1 MNTRE
6 KVLKEA
12 LNCVNGERE
21 KQYGNPE
28 DNFRRIADL
37 WSVYLTS
44 LFEDEKVVVD
54 IDPIDV
60 AKMMILFKI
69 ARSNGDKDK
78 LDNYVDMIGYGACA
92 AEIFECSEK
101 AEKVLKKKEE
111 LGVQLADE
119 CKDCDYAK
127 KCIGTGV
134 CLKEEEKKWF
144 DGCDAKK
151 DKPDEKCNRK
161 DCGQFDS
168 CMTAYQHYIYNK
180 TKEASEAIDEAR
192 CLLDQKDPYSYAH
205 DKLLNYIEDKIR
217 EKWHKL
223 ENLKSTNGKLTK
235 ELSEY
240 LHQAATDC
248 VGNGKR
254 FLDCYKEIDDMFE
267 KYIPDKNKNSSIWQA
282 YSNITAHIALK
293 SSRANIDSFD
303 VVDQLIKKGNA
314 PTDMAALLQ
323 DCKLNFDDIASYVE
337 DAINEV
343 KKKENVKCILKQ
355 VKDKNGFNEAAEQ
368 MVQKLKEDKKITR
381 GVEVPEGFDIS
392 YIYMTDAGQII
403 VRFNP
408 TKEDKK

>member
-28 DNFRRIADL
+28 DNFKRIADL

-78 LDNYVDMIGYGACA
+78 MDNYVDTIGYAACA

-144 DGCDAKK
+144 DGC
-151 DKPDEKCNRK
+151 R
-161 DCGQFDS
+161 
-168 CMTAYQHYIYNK
+168 
-180 TKEASEAIDEAR
+180 EAIDK
-192 CLLDQKDPYSYAH
+192 CMCDQVKKKPD
-205 DKLLNYIEDKIR
+205 
-217 EKWHKL
+217 
-223 ENLKSTNGKLTK
+223 
-235 ELSEY
+235 
-240 LHQAATDC
+240 
-248 VGNGKR
+248 
-254 FLDCYKEIDDMFE
+254 KEIE
-267 KYIPDKNKNSSIWQA
+267 KSDSFWDTYQSISDHITSSSKANSV
-282 YSNITAHIALK
+282 
-293 SSRANIDSFD
+293 DCFD
-303 VVDQLIKKGNA
+303 VVDWLIKNGHA
-314 PTDMAALLQ
+314 PTDMASLLLVGR
-323 DCKLNFDDIASYVE
+323 LNSDAVVAYIE
-337 DAINEV
+337 KAINEV
-343 KKKENVKCILKQ
+343 KKKENVKCLLKQ
-355 VKDKNGFNEAAEQ
+355 VEDRKSFNEDAEQ
-368 MVQKLKEDKKITR
+368 MIQKLKTDKKITR
-381 GVEVPEGFDIS
+381 GVEVPEGFDIHN
-392 YIYMTDAGQII
+392 IYMTDAGQII

-408 TKEDKK
+408 IEEDKK